1 MSTPYRTPGKPHTEH
16 ARKRWAVRWSQPG
29 AEITIPEGSLM
40 VLFVCSAIIGVAFVF
55 YGASPAVQRAV
66 LVWAIFAAAWCA
78 AFVRREWA

>member
-1 MSTPYRTPGKPHTEH
+1 
-16 ARKRWAVRWSQPG
+16 
-29 AEITIPEGSLM
+29 M